1 MSLGSLLE
9 GGVRIESGE
18 EACLGIAEGAPL
30 VSREEAL

>member
-18 EACLGIAEGAPL
+18 EACPGIVDGVLLVSIEGAL
-30 VSREEAL
+30 